1 MSEAEQ
7 IAASLTE
14 DQQRMVMAGR
24 VDTGGEGSERW
35 ESIFGLDSRI
45 WQRTTIQPEPRLTKL
60 GLKIYYAIASDRSKG
75 DRND

>member
-45 WQRTTIQPEPRLTKL
+45 WQRTTIEPEPRLTRL
-60 GLKIYYAIASDRSKG
+60 GLKVYYAIAASRSKR
-75 DRND
+75 DHHD